1 MIIARQ
7 FFPLG
12 NDTAAF
18 LAALATFAAGF
29 VVRPFGALVFGRLG
43 DLVGRKYTFLVT
55 LLLMGGSTFSIGLV
69 PGYAKIGMAAPIII
83 LVLRLL
89 QGLALGGEY
98 GGAATYVAEHA
109 PEGRRGYYTSF
120 IQTTA
125 TLGFFLSL
133 GVILLTRRQLGVEA
147 FNDWGWRVPFLISAL
162 LIGVSIFIRLR
173 MAESPMFTKIK
184 TEGNIS
190 KNPLRESF
198 GNKENLKLVLLA
210 LFGVVMGQGVVWY
223 TGQFYAQTFI
233 ERTCGV
239 EFEQTRFILCIAIL
253 LATPFFV
260 VFGAWSDRIGRVK
273 IMMAGLFLAVLC
285 YRPLYQQIF
294 NITDTSTKMEVPAL
308 FAQKTNLSIS
318 QQGDTTLLTT
328 TWRGYT
334 DGTTLKTEEKRA
346 LTQGS
351 SVEKTKVL
359 WINSSAFWQIMLLI
373 FIQIIFVTM
382 VYGPIA
388 AFLVELFPTKIRYTS
403 MSLPYHI
410 GNGIFGGLTP
420 FIATRFFDISKNS
433 DGSGGDPF
441 VGLWYPIGVGAV
453 CLLIG
458 ILYFFKNSL
467 RRAAGILWMVL
478 AFGVVL
484 GLIVLAIRE
493 LTVHATIDNKM
504 FWYVIL
510 PIFTP
515 IMAGMGLFGWYAWRG
530 AYDE

>member
-1 MIIARQ
+1 
-7 FFPLG
+7 
-12 NDTAAF
+12 
-18 LAALATFAAGF
+18 
-29 VVRPFGALVFGRLG
+29 
-43 DLVGRKYTFLVT
+43 
-55 LLLMGGSTFSIGLV
+55 
-69 PGYAKIGMAAPIII
+69 
-83 LVLRLL
+83 
-89 QGLALGGEY
+89 
-98 GGAATYVAEHA
+98 
-109 PEGRRGYYTSF
+109 
-120 IQTTA
+120 
-125 TLGFFLSL
+125 
-133 GVILLTRRQLGVEA
+133 
-147 FNDWGWRVPFLISAL
+147 
-162 LIGVSIFIRLR
+162 
-173 MAESPMFTKIK
+173 
-184 TEGNIS
+184 
-190 KNPLRESF
+190 
-198 GNKENLKLVLLA
+198 
-210 LFGVVMGQGVVWY
+210 
-223 TGQFYAQTFI
+223 
-233 ERTCGV
+233 
-239 EFEQTRFILCIAIL
+239 
-253 LATPFFV
+253 
-260 VFGAWSDRIGRVK
+260 
-273 IMMAGLFLAVLC
+273 
-285 YRPLYQQIF
+285 
-294 NITDTSTKMEVPAL
+294 MEVPAL

-453 CLLIG
+453 CFLIG